1 MCAKIYCI
9 VVAAGSG
16 KRFGSPLPKQFC
28 QLGGRPVLMTAIER
42 LRGFL
47 PESEILLVLNRD
59 YFDDWTRMCVEHS
72 FVSPAVIAGGDTR
85 WQSVKNAL
93 SAIEDCSEEDI
104 VMVHDG
110 ARPLV
115 MPSTLEGLVSAIRCG
130 NHGAIPVVDVTDSL
144 RMVEGDGCSQAVDR
158 ACFRA
163 VQTPQAFRLSLL
175 RSAYELPYTPDMTDD
190 ASVMDAAGYS
200 NPVLVAGH
208 EATLKITRPQDLA
221 WVELI
226 MSSID
231 GQA

>member
-28 QLGGRPVLMTAIER
+28 QLGGRPVLMTAIDR
-42 LRGFL
+42 LRRFL

-59 YFDDWTRMCVEHS
+59 YFGDWARMCGEHG
-72 FVSPAVIAGGDTR
+72 FLSPEVIAGGDTR

-93 SAIEDCSEEDI
+93 CAIGECSEEDI
-104 VMVHDG
+104 VMVQDG

-115 MPSTLEGLVSAIRCG
+115 MQSTLEELVGAIRCG
-130 NHGAIPVVDVTDSL
+130 SHGAIPVVDVTDSL
-144 RMVEGDGCSQAVDR
+144 RMLDGGCRSHAVDR
-158 ACFRA
+158 ACYRA

-175 RSAYELPYTPDMTDD
+175 RSAYELPYTTDMTDD

-208 EATLKITRPQDLA
+208 EATLKITRPQDLD

>member
-28 QLGGRPVLMTAIER
+28 QLDGRPVLMTAIDR
-42 LRGFL
+42 LRRFL

-59 YFDDWTRMCVEHS
+59 YFDDWARMCGEHG

-93 SAIEDCSEEDI
+93 CAIGECSEEDI

-115 MPSTLEGLVSAIRCG
+115 MQSTLEELVSAIRCG

-144 RMVEGDGCSQAVDR
+144 RMLDGGGRSHAVDR
-158 ACFRA
+158 ACYRA

-175 RSAYELPYTPDMTDD
+175 RSAYELPYTTDMTDD

-208 EATLKITRPQDLA
+208 EATLKITRPQDLD